1 MIFNDTD
8 DILMIFFN
16 IQRQSNRFKKNFHVV
31 IIKMSSL
38 QIDRAKIEILCRR
51 YFEYLVLSPTFTLGL
66 GSLLCYQDGGSMRNL
81 QLSSQYTTAVRKPAS
96 RHYVEYDLIRKI
108 VQIIMDRNISNKSS
122 NFWIKLI
129 LKENFEEFFPAKI
142 RNKYQLNIREV
153 SGTII
158 NDIFYQVVVD
168 KTRKIFNLR

>member
-1 MIFNDTD
+1 
-8 DILMIFFN
+8 
-16 IQRQSNRFKKNFHVV
+16 
-31 IIKMSSL
+31 
-38 QIDRAKIEILCRR
+38 
-51 YFEYLVLSPTFTLGL
+51 
-66 GSLLCYQDGGSMRNL
+66 
-81 QLSSQYTTAVRKPAS
+81 
-96 RHYVEYDLIRKI
+96 
-108 VQIIMDRNISNKSS
+108 MDRNISNKSS